1 MITLNWICIYLNIS
15 LYAPSGKRNVCT
27 CDDCQGRTGHAR
39 AGKRSSRQGC
49 LPDCCTKGLLRS
61 FICKWKPN
69 AHADKQDERTSDDT
83 HTHTHAQRAEETVKD
98 NLAATVWQTHTQPPR
113 PYILLSQAEAAAAAR
128 QCLAKGLWRP
138 PLYSWLE
145 SRWKCREG

>member
-83 HTHTHAQRAEETVKD
+83 HTHSRTLAHTCTHKEQKKQWKITWQPQFGKHTPNRLAHTSSRARQRQQQQPD
-98 NLAATVWQTHTQPPR
+98 NVWQKDYGGHL
-113 PYILLSQAEAAAAAR
+113 YIP
-128 QCLAKGLWRP
+128 G
-138 PLYSWLE
+138 
-145 SRWKCREG
+145 